1 MTTEIKDRE
10 LNNLHKPVG
19 WASRP
24 PLLEGRDAH
33 PTITIK
39 IASYLILIPKQAWVQ
54 RFSIGSLLLIL
65 TTGLLSCGNLPLSQ
79 LNLGLNV
86 ASIGDIQQ
94 KRQVDGEV
102 YLRGKVENRAPFVG
116 NAAYQLQ
123 DGTGKIWILT
133 KQDLPKLGDE
143 VLLKGEV
150 RYKSITLKELAGK
163 DLGEVYIEEMEQLNR
178 TPAADKEK

>member
-1 MTTEIKDRE
+1 MTTAIKQ
-10 LNNLHKPVG
+10 V
-19 WASRP
+19 
-24 PLLEGRDAH
+24 
-33 PTITIK
+33 
-39 IASYLILIPKQAWVQ
+39 WVP

-65 TTGLLSCGNLPLSQ
+65 TTSLLSCGNLPMSQ

-86 ASIGDIQQ
+86 ASIGDIKQ

-133 KQDLPKLGDE
+133 KQALPKLGDE

-150 RYKSITLKELAGK
+150 RYKSITVKELAGK

>member
-1 MTTEIKDRE
+1 MTTAIKQ
-10 LNNLHKPVG
+10 V
-19 WASRP
+19 
-24 PLLEGRDAH
+24 
-33 PTITIK
+33 
-39 IASYLILIPKQAWVQ
+39 WVP

-65 TTGLLSCGNLPLSQ
+65 TTSLLSCGNLSMSQ

-133 KQDLPKLGDE
+133 KQALPKLGDE

>member
-1 MTTEIKDRE
+1 MTTAIKQVWV
-10 LNNLHKPVG
+10 KFFIK
-19 WASRP
+19 
-24 PLLEGRDAH
+24 EGC
-33 PTITIK
+33 
-39 IASYLILIPKQAWVQ
+39 
-54 RFSIGSLLLIL
+54 IGSLSLMFASA
-65 TTGLLSCGNLPLSQ
+65 LLSCGNLPMSQ

-94 KRQVDGEV
+94 KRQVDTEV

-123 DGTGKIWILT
+123 DGTGSIWILT
-133 KQDLPKLGDE
+133 KQTLPQLGDE

-150 RYKSITLKELAGK
+150 RYKSITLKELRGK

-178 TPAADKEK
+178 TPAAKGK

>member
-1 MTTEIKDRE
+1 MTTAIKQ
-10 LNNLHKPVG
+10 V
-19 WASRP
+19 
-24 PLLEGRDAH
+24 
-33 PTITIK
+33 
-39 IASYLILIPKQAWVQ
+39 WVQ
-54 RFSIGSLLLIL
+54 RLCTGSLSLVLAS
-65 TTGLLSCGNLPLSQ
+65 GFFSCGNLPMSQ
-79 LNLGLNV
+79 LNLGFNV

-123 DGTGKIWILT
+123 DGTGTIWVLT
-133 KQDLPKLGDE
+133 NQALPQVGDE

-163 DLGEVYIEEMEQLNR
+163 DLGEVYVEEMEQLKR
-178 TPAADKEK
+178 TPAANK

>member
-1 MTTEIKDRE
+1 MTTAI
-10 LNNLHKPVG
+10 NQV
-19 WASRP
+19 
-24 PLLEGRDAH
+24 
-33 PTITIK
+33 
-39 IASYLILIPKQAWVQ
+39 WVP

-65 TTGLLSCGNLPLSQ
+65 TSGLLSCGSLPMSQ
-79 LNLGLNV
+79 LNLGFNV

-123 DGTGKIWILT
+123 DGTGQIWILT
-133 KQDLPKLGDE
+133 NQALPQLGDE

-163 DLGEVYIEEMEQLNR
+163 DLGEVYVEEMEQLNR
-178 TPAADKEK
+178 TPAADKAK

>member
-1 MTTEIKDRE
+1 M
-10 LNNLHKPVG
+10 G

-24 PLLEGRDAH
+24 PFLDGRDAH
-33 PTITIK
+33 PTRKIK
-39 IASYLILIPKQAWVQ
+39 IVSYLILIPQQVWVQ
-54 RFSIGSLLLIL
+54 RLSLSSLLLIL
-65 TTGLLSCGNLPLSQ
+65 TSGLLSCGNLPMSQ
-79 LNLGLNV
+79 LNLDSNV
-86 ASIGDIQQ
+86 ASISDIQQ

-133 KQDLPKLGDE
+133 KQALPQLGDE

-150 RYKSITLKELAGK
+150 RYKSIKLKDLAGK
-163 DLGEVYIEEMEQLNR
+163 DLGEVYVEEMEQLKR
-178 TPAADKEK
+178 TPAAETAK

>member
-1 MTTEIKDRE
+1 MTT
-10 LNNLHKPVG
+10 
-19 WASRP
+19 
-24 PLLEGRDAH
+24 
-33 PTITIK
+33 TINQVWI
-39 IASYLILIPKQAWVQ
+39 Q

-65 TTGLLSCGNLPLSQ
+65 TSGLLSCGNLPMSQ
-79 LNLGLNV
+79 LNLGFNV
-86 ASIGDIQQ
+86 ASISDIQQ

-123 DGTGKIWILT
+123 DGTGKIWVLT
-133 KQDLPKLGDE
+133 KQALPQIGDE

-163 DLGEVYIEEMEQLNR
+163 ELGEVYVQEMEQLKR
-178 TPAADKEK
+178 TSAGDRAK